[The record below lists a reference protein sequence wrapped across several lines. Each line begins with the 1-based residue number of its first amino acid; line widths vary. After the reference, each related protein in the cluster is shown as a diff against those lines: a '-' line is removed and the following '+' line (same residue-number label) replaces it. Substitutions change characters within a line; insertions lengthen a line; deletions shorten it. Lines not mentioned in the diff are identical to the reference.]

1 MGLRTRKNYQRAW
14 ATFNDFYK
22 KFYHSADPELPL
34 TAPTLALFFAY
45 LHARKLAPSSIKSYL
60 SAIGYVHKM
69 KGLPDPTKAFLI
81 EKLLTALGGQVVTS
95 ECQSQGQC
103 CTNLWVHHTSSSA
116 FQRILFSALF
126 LMAFYGFIRIG
137 ELAAKSA
144 NAGGSVVQYCNMR
157 FLTQRG
163 LIRIVKLTI
172 TNSNTTRTIVHL
184 IS

>member
-81 EKLLTALGGQVVTS
+81 EKLLTALGGQVSSDIRVPISRPVLHELVGTS
-95 ECQSQGQC
+95 YQLFRLSTYPILRFVLNGILWLHSDRRASGQERECWGF
-103 CTNLWVHHTSSSA
+103 SSTILQHA
-116 FQRILFSALF
+116 FSYA
-126 LMAFYGFIRIG
+126 
-137 ELAAKSA
+137 
-144 NAGGSVVQYCNMR
+144 
-157 FLTQRG
+157 
-163 LIRIVKLTI
+163 
-172 TNSNTTRTIVHL
+172 TRTH
-184 IS
+184 SHS